1 MSLIDV
7 SVRKTLASDSGEFEL
22 NVTFQSDSRRIVLL
36 GPSGAGKSLTLRIIA
51 GLIRPDDGRIA
62 VNGRV
67 YFDKKYQVQ
76 LPARKRKTGF
86 LFQDYALFSHLTV
99 RQNIAFGLHQGW
111 MNPGKQESAPEVVDW
126 IKTFELEAVALNY
139 PHQIS
144 GGQKQRVALARA
156 LVANPHIL
164 LLDEPFAALDQD
176 LRGRMREEVSLL
188 QKKLNIPMITITHD
202 EQDAQVLGDHVIRLA
217 SGRVQT

>member
-67 YFDKKYQVQ
+67 YFDKKYQ
-76 LPARKRKTGF
+76 F
-86 LFQDYALFSHLTV
+86 
-99 RQNIAFGLHQGW
+99 
-111 MNPGKQESAPEVVDW
+111 
-126 IKTFELEAVALNY
+126 
-139 PHQIS
+139 
-144 GGQKQRVALARA
+144 
-156 LVANPHIL
+156 
-164 LLDEPFAALDQD
+164 
-176 LRGRMREEVSLL
+176 
-188 QKKLNIPMITITHD
+188 
-202 EQDAQVLGDHVIRLA
+202 
-217 SGRVQT
+217 